1 MKKIVI
7 LMLFMAFSTVIV
19 HAQDVQISAEYKE
32 IANIS
37 RQKDG
42 KYCLTDHDNKP
53 IIADADTIFTISD
66 VFYYIIKN
74 GKHGIYFM
82 SGEPCIPIEYDNIE
96 HIYKDYWHITK
107 DGKAGLCRSNG
118 RQVLPT
124 NYKKIS
130 VIRRKESDKYDFFIV
145 KKDKYG
151 LCDDNGKPIL
161 PTQYDKIQ
169 YRDGYWALEK
179 ASATD
184 YLLNDEHLVKGIT
197 ISKYEIPFLHR
208 ENDKNK
214 KYYSFKKGNL
224 WGIIDEDGHTRIKAQ
239 YENRLQLT
247 SYEDENTPIFFIA
260 HDNGNFGIV
269 DLNNK
274 IILPIKYGGI
284 LRTAFKDIIE
294 VETAQGYQLFSLRS
308 KRIITSFYDENSKSD
323 SNYLYLHKE
332 PFVTPFDPRKEQTLL
347 PWEYKRVQN
356 IEGSDNF
363 IAQKE
368 GRYGVVNSRN
378 EALVPF
384 IYDNIKSTL
393 KPNMLIIEKERKYG
407 IIDTS
412 NKLLYGMTDNA
423 IESRRNYFEIK
434 DYSKPLNPRLDY
446 ELKPIPDPR

>member
-1 MKKIVI
+1 M
-7 LMLFMAFSTVIV
+7 
-19 HAQDVQISAEYKE
+19 
-32 IANIS
+32 
-37 RQKDG
+37 
-42 KYCLTDHDNKP
+42 
-53 IIADADTIFTISD
+53 
-66 VFYYIIKN
+66 
-74 GKHGIYFM
+74 
-82 SGEPCIPIEYDNIE
+82 
-96 HIYKDYWHITK
+96 
-107 DGKAGLCRSNG
+107 CRSNG

-208 ENDKNK
+208 ENGKNK

-260 HDNGNFGIV
+260 HGNGNFGIV
-269 DLNNK
+269 DLYNK

-284 LRTAFKDIIE
+284 LQTAFKDIIE

-323 SNYLYLHKE
+323 SNYLYLYKE

-423 IESRRNYFEIK
+423 IESQRNYFEIK

>member
-1 MKKIVI
+1 
-7 LMLFMAFSTVIV
+7 
-19 HAQDVQISAEYKE
+19 
-32 IANIS
+32 
-37 RQKDG
+37 
-42 KYCLTDHDNKP
+42 
-53 IIADADTIFTISD
+53 
-66 VFYYIIKN
+66 
-74 GKHGIYFM
+74 
-82 SGEPCIPIEYDNIE
+82 
-96 HIYKDYWHITK
+96 
-107 DGKAGLCRSNG
+107 
-118 RQVLPT
+118 
-124 NYKKIS
+124 
-130 VIRRKESDKYDFFIV
+130 
-145 KKDKYG
+145 
-151 LCDDNGKPIL
+151 
-161 PTQYDKIQ
+161 
-169 YRDGYWALEK
+169 
-179 ASATD
+179 
-184 YLLNDEHLVKGIT
+184 
-197 ISKYEIPFLHR
+197 
-208 ENDKNK
+208 
-214 KYYSFKKGNL
+214 
-224 WGIIDEDGHTRIKAQ
+224 TRIKAQ
-239 YENRLQLT
+239 YKNRLQLT

-294 VETAQGYQLFSLRS
+294 IETAQGYQLFSLRS

>member
-1 MKKIVI
+1 MRKKITLLLLLFI
-7 LMLFMAFSTVIV
+7 LSMISLK
-19 HAQDVQISAEYKE
+19 AQIGVALHLEKASICKQS
-32 IANIS
+32 N
-37 RQKDG
+37 G
-42 KYCLTDHDNKP
+42 KFGLNDSHKKP

-66 VFYYIIKN
+66 FFYYIIKN
-74 GKHGIYFM
+74 GKHGIYYK
-82 SGEPCIPIEYDNIE
+82 SGKQCIPIEYDNIE

-107 DGKAGLCRSNG
+107 DGKVGLCRSNG

-130 VIRRKESDKYDFFIV
+130 VIRRKESDKFDFFIV

-184 YLLNDEHLVKGIT
+184 YLLNDEHLVKSIT

-208 ENDKNK
+208 ENGKNK
-214 KYYSFKKGNL
+214 RYYSFKKGNL

-239 YENRLQLT
+239 YKNRLQLT

>member
-1 MKKIVI
+1 MKKIAI
-7 LMLFMAFSTVIV
+7 LLLIMACATISVY
-19 HAQDVQISAEYKE
+19 AQDIQITVKF
-32 IANIS
+32 IATTNI
-37 RQKDG
+37 RQQNNG
-42 KYCLTDHDNKP
+42 KLSLDDAQNSP
-53 IIADADTIFTISD
+53 IITDIDSIFPTRN
-66 VFYYIIKN
+66 VFYHVIKN
-74 GKHGIYFM
+74 GKHGIYYK
-82 SGEPCIPIEYDNIE
+82 SGKQCIPIEYDDIKRLYTN
-96 HIYKDYWHITK
+96 YWLTTK
-107 DGKAGLCRSNG
+107 DGKVGLCWSNG
-118 RQVLPT
+118 NQIFPT
-124 NYKKIS
+124 NYKDIS
-130 VIRRKESDKYDFFIV
+130 ILRREEYGKYDFFIV

-208 ENDKNK
+208 ENGKNK

>member
-1 MKKIVI
+1 MRKKIT
-7 LMLFMAFSTVIV
+7 LLLLLFTLSTISLNAQVGVALYLEKASICKQNNGKFSLNDF
-19 HAQDVQISAEYKE
+19 HK
-32 IANIS
+32 
-37 RQKDG
+37 
-42 KYCLTDHDNKP
+42 KP

-124 NYKKIS
+124 N
-130 VIRRKESDKYDFFIV
+130 
-145 KKDKYG
+145 
-151 LCDDNGKPIL
+151 
-161 PTQYDKIQ
+161 DKIQ

-208 ENDKNK
+208 ENGKNK
-214 KYYSFKKGNL
+214 RYYSFKKGNL

-239 YENRLQLT
+239 YKNRLQLT

-323 SNYLYLHKE
+323 SNYLYLHKK

-423 IESRRNYFEIK
+423 IESQRNYFEIK

-446 ELKPIPDPR
+446 ELKPIPNPR

>member
-1 MKKIVI
+1 MRKKIT
-7 LMLFMAFSTVIV
+7 LFLLLFTLSMISLKAQIV
-19 HAQDVQISAEYKE
+19 VALHLEKASIRQQNNGKLSLDDAQ
-32 IANIS
+32 
-37 RQKDG
+37 
-42 KYCLTDHDNKP
+42 HKP
-53 IIADADTIFTISD
+53 IITDADTIFTISD

-107 DGKAGLCRSNG
+107 DGKVGLCRSNG

-151 LCDDNGKPIL
+151 LCDDNGKSIL

-208 ENDKNK
+208 ENGKNK
-214 KYYSFKKGNL
+214 RYYSFKKGNL
-224 WGIIDEDGHTRIKAQ
+224 WGIINEDGHTRIKAQ

-269 DLNNK
+269 DLYNK

-323 SNYLYLHKE
+323 SNYLYLYKE

-407 IIDTS
+407 IINTS

-446 ELKPIPDPR
+446 ELKPIPNPR

>member
-1 MKKIVI
+1 MKKIAI
-7 LMLFMAFSTVIV
+7 LLLFIAYATTSV
-19 HAQDVQISAEYKE
+19 HAQHIQIIAEFKE
-32 IANIS
+32 IANI
-37 RQKDG
+37 RQQNNG
-42 KYCLTDHDNKP
+42 KLSLNNEQNKP
-53 IIADADTIFTISD
+53 IITDIDSIFPTSN
-66 VFYYIIKN
+66 VFYHVIKN
-74 GKHGIYFM
+74 GKHGIYYK
-82 SGEPCIPIEYDNIE
+82 SGKQCIPIEYNDIKRL
-96 HIYKDYWHITK
+96 YTDYWLTTK
-107 DGKAGLCRSNG
+107 DGKVGLCWSNG
-118 RQVLPT
+118 NQIFPT
-124 NYKKIS
+124 NYKDIC
-130 VIRRKESDKYDFFIV
+130 ILRREESGKYDFFIV

-208 ENDKNK
+208 ENGKNK

-224 WGIIDEDGHTRIKAQ
+224 WSIIDEDGHTRIKTQ
-239 YENRLQLT
+239 YKNRLQLT

-274 IILPIKYGGI
+274 IILPIKYGSI

-332 PFVTPFDPRKEQTLL
+332 PFVTPFDPRKEQPLL

>member
-1 MKKIVI
+1 MRKKIT
-7 LMLFMAFSTVIV
+7 LLLLLFTLSTISLNAQVGVALYLEKASICKQNNGKFSLNDF
-19 HAQDVQISAEYKE
+19 HK
-32 IANIS
+32 
-37 RQKDG
+37 
-42 KYCLTDHDNKP
+42 KP

-107 DGKAGLCRSNG
+107 DGKVGLCRSNG

-208 ENDKNK
+208 ENGKNK

-247 SYEDENTPIFFIA
+247 SYENENTPIFFIA

-284 LRTAFKDIIE
+284 LRTEFKDIIE

-393 KPNMLIIEKERKYG
+393 KG
-407 IIDTS
+407 S
-412 NKLLYGMTDNA
+412 V
-423 IESRRNYFEIK
+423 
-434 DYSKPLNPRLDY
+434 LNPSCKPTS
-446 ELKPIPDPR
+446 LKRIIS

>member
-1 MKKIVI
+1 MRKKIT
-7 LMLFMAFSTVIV
+7 LFLLLFTLSTISLN
-19 HAQDVQISAEYKE
+19 AQVGVALHLEKASICKQ
-32 IANIS
+32 NN
-37 RQKDG
+37 G
-42 KYCLTDHDNKP
+42 KFGLNDFHKKL

-107 DGKAGLCRSNG
+107 DGKVGLCRSNG

-208 ENDKNK
+208 ENGKNK
-214 KYYSFKKGNL
+214 RYYSFKKDNL

-332 PFVTPFDPRKEQTLL
+332 PFITPFDPRKEQTLL

-384 IYDNIKSTL
+384 IYDNIKSTS

>member
-1 MKKIVI
+1 MRKKIT
-7 LMLFMAFSTVIV
+7 LFLLLFTLSMISLKAQIV
-19 HAQDVQISAEYKE
+19 VALHLEKASIRQQNNGKLSLDDAQ
-32 IANIS
+32 
-37 RQKDG
+37 
-42 KYCLTDHDNKP
+42 HKP
-53 IIADADTIFTISD
+53 IITDADTIFTISD

-107 DGKAGLCRSNG
+107 DGKVGLCRSNG

-151 LCDDNGKPIL
+151 LCDDNGKSIL

-208 ENDKNK
+208 ENGKNK
-214 KYYSFKKGNL
+214 RYYSFKKGNL

-260 HDNGNFGIV
+260 HGNGNFGIV
-269 DLNNK
+269 DLYNK

-284 LRTAFKDIIE
+284 LQTAFKDIIE

-323 SNYLYLHKE
+323 SNYLYLYKE

-423 IESRRNYFEIK
+423 IESQRNYFEIK